1 MDTGNKIEI
10 LDNGDD
16 EFLRRHIG
24 PSMADQQEMLNEL
37 GFQNIEQLMEATLPE
52 NIKTDLPLQ
61 LPDPLSEHR
70 TLAKLR
76 ALANRIKPMRSLIGT
91 GYYLSLIHI

>member
-37 GFQNIEQLMEATLPE
+37 GFQNIEQLRMGSFGT
-52 NIKTDLPLQ
+52 IK
-61 LPDPLSEHR
+61 LSTECYSFYQG
-70 TLAKLR
+70 LFAFIQKM
-76 ALANRIKPMRSLIGT
+76 ALLYSLVT
-91 GYYLSLIHI
+91 FSPFSMSVPSDSV